1 MSDDTA
7 ARDRLTAQQYRER
20 ANLIRRQAATMDGT
34 VRRQLLA
41 LADQFDHL
49 ADSIEPSRWGGSR
62 RTDFRIGETHMAGR
76 WFVQPYHGGK
86 VEAERPCTGCGEV
99 VARVKKFL
107 STNTNPNVK
116 LRVHVPTHATDDE
129 RREIAELGVESI

>member
-1 MSDDTA
+1 MVADLA
-7 ARDRLTAQQYRER
+7 IPKIRPEQYRER
-20 ANLIRRQAATMDGT
+20 ANLIRQQAETMGGQL
-34 VRRQLLA
+34 RRQLLVLA
-41 LADQFDHL
+41 EQFDLLADG
-49 ADSIEPSRWGGSR
+49 IERPRRGGPR
-62 RTDFRIGETHMAGR
+62 GTDFRIGETHMAGR

-99 VARVKKFL
+99 VARVRKFL